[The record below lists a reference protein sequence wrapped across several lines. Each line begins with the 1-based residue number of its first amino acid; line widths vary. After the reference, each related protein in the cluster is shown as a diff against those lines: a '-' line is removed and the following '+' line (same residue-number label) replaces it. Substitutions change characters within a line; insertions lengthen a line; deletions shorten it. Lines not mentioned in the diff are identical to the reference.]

1 MSCSGCL
8 ATATPSP
15 SFVMQIVPSV
25 EEHVMS
31 KYVTGSA
38 SAFPS
43 AIACA
48 CRIAWSRMFT
58 SPSSN
63 SLYKPGINVIGRRTI
78 VTVASVVES
87 FSFSFSTIDDDV
99 GSVGDTTAIKSI
111 ASVGLIGPIYVSGRF
126 NTCSKSVSFWYF
138 ESESVDDDNADA
150 MSSMK

>member
-1 MSCSGCL
+1 MLCSGCL

-25 EEHVMS
+25 AEHVMS

-78 VTVASVVES
+78 VTVASGVVESLS
-87 FSFSFSTIDDDV
+87 FSFSPVDGASAA
-99 GSVGDTTAIKSI
+99 GAEDTMAIKSV

-138 ESESVDDDNADA
+138 ESESVADA
-150 MSSMK
+150 MPSMK